1 LKINPT
7 ILSLAFGLLVEGL
20 PTDEQS
26 RAIRVRRQDIDFDL
40 ADNSADPVVAPDNS
54 TDYNQQAAIQE
65 VKNDIFADPL
75 TKRDIIV
82 STSSGYT
89 PNVQL
94 NGAAINAPLNCNGAD
109 TFMGSKLFNKGPFDT
124 DLCATACRQAFST
137 PAIIFMLT
145 VLPALKLPTTLHT
158 RHLEATPRLANST
171 TLMGSWDL
179 SYATNNGQ
187 WRGPDHYTID
197 MSYISSNTTNSGD
210 VSCPSDVSYLSTAG
224 AAFCSAYI
232 RYQPPVSTV
241 VSVTT
246 PATSVFTSV
255 VTSFTITTTYGT
267 EVDISS
273 TTTTVTSKLNAKRD
287 GTVLATPASIS
298 TWSPSRISKACSAVA
313 TGSTTT
319 STITTASTPYSTF
332 VTTQPA
338 TTISTFSTTTT
349 TTAIATTTVAPV
361 NLIKRGGFEGGTSDQ
376 SWQLLPRNGG
386 WRIYDDPCNAHSGDY
401 YLVLGSTGSQ
411 WNNTIQTVYSDSN
424 KLYTVSFA
432 YSYDQSNLG
441 CSIQSSYGGIGIYS
455 QNLIQ
460 PSNGWAV
467 VNVPNVRGISNGA
480 NLEIDIFCP
489 DPTVNGLL
497 SLDDVSWIAQ

>member
-1 LKINPT
+1 
-7 ILSLAFGLLVEGL
+7 
-20 PTDEQS
+20 
-26 RAIRVRRQDIDFDL
+26 
-40 ADNSADPVVAPDNS
+40 
-54 TDYNQQAAIQE
+54 
-65 VKNDIFADPL
+65 
-75 TKRDIIV
+75 V

-145 VLPALKLPTTLHT
+145 TCQFYNTYGLYKHGVYQGQYCSLYTQA
-158 RHLEATPRLANST
+158 
-171 TLMGSWDL
+171 WDL

-255 VTSFTITTTYGT
+255 V
-267 EVDISS
+267 DISS

-332 VTTQPA
+332 VTT
-338 TTISTFSTTTT
+338 
-349 TTAIATTTVAPV
+349 
-361 NLIKRGGFEGGTSDQ
+361 
-376 SWQLLPRNGG
+376 
-386 WRIYDDPCNAHSGDY
+386 
-401 YLVLGSTGSQ
+401 
-411 WNNTIQTVYSDSN
+411 
-424 KLYTVSFA
+424 
-432 YSYDQSNLG
+432 
-441 CSIQSSYGGIGIYS
+441 
-455 QNLIQ
+455 
-460 PSNGWAV
+460 
-467 VNVPNVRGISNGA
+467 
-480 NLEIDIFCP
+480 
-489 DPTVNGLL
+489 
-497 SLDDVSWIAQ
+497 